1 MDQRVRRSR
10 YDYTLTFKLAVVERV
25 ERGELTYKQAQE
37 HYGIQ
42 GSGTVLVWLR
52 RHGRRD
58 WSKASL
64 LHAKRDAPMR
74 KKSPGSLTPEQ
85 QRIREL
91 EAQLKDA
98 QQKAALFEK
107 VLDVLKRDYGVPVKK
122 PLGKS
127 SPKSSPK
134 DST

>member
-1 MDQRVRRSR
+1 VDQRVRRSR

-25 ERGELTYKQAQE
+25 ERGELTCRQAQQ

-42 GSGTVLVWLR
+42 GAATVRNWLR

-64 LHAKRDAPMR
+64 AVAKQDMPVG
-74 KKSPGSLTPEQ
+74 KKSPSSLTPEQ
-85 QRIREL
+85 QRIKQLESQL
-91 EAQLKDA
+91 KEAQE
-98 QQKAALFEK
+98 KALLFEK

-134 DST
+134 GSA